1 MPHMPLMFSSL
12 LFFEFCRDERR
23 LVAVRR
29 KIVADQENAQT
40 DQLNML
46 IENWETKFES
56 RENDSRV
63 VREHTASSKLCR
75 FFNKRQRTIAAIYWE
90 NIISVLFHT
99 VFSIMVND
107 NKVLKNDF

>member
-1 MPHMPLMFSSL
+1 MPLMFSSL

-75 FFNKRQRTIAAIYWE
+75 FFNKRQRTIAAIY
-90 NIISVLFHT
+90 
-99 VFSIMVND
+99 
-107 NKVLKNDF
+107 